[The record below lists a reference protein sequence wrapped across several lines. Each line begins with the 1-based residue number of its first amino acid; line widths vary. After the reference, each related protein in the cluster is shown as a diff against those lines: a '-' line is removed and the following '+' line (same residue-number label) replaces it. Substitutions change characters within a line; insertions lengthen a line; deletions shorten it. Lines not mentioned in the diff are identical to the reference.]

1 MSKPSAEWAA
11 EQHRAEQE
19 MAGRYASLND
29 RLIRVADHVTRLEAR
44 ADRVA
49 APSGSDA
56 SMLRQDVED
65 LRALARIAEFHLAN
79 LNRVHLIE
87 EAPRQTRSSFGGSR
101 R

>member
-1 MSKPSAEWAA
+1 MGQPSAEWVA

-19 MAGRYASLND
+19 MAGRYARLND
-29 RLIRVADHVTRLEAR
+29 RLIRVADHIARLESR

-49 APSGSDA
+49 ALSGGDA

-65 LRALARIAEFHLAN
+65 LRALVRIAEYHLAN
-79 LNRVHLIE
+79 LSRVYLIE
-87 EAPRQTRSSFGGSR
+87 EAPRQARSSFGGSR

>member
-1 MSKPSAEWAA
+1 MGQPSAEWAA
-11 EQHRAEQE
+11 AQHRAEQE
-19 MAGRYASLND
+19 MAGRYAGLND
-29 RLIRVADHVTRLEAR
+29 RLIRVADHAARLEAR

-49 APSGSDA
+49 ALSGSDA

-65 LRALARIAEFHLAN
+65 LRALVRIAEFHLAN

-87 EAPRQTRSSFGGSR
+87 EAPRQSRSSLGGSR

>member
-1 MSKPSAEWAA
+1 MGQVSPEWAA

-19 MAGRYASLND
+19 MVGRYVALND
-29 RLIRVADHVTRLEAR
+29 RLIRVEEHIARLEGR

-49 APSGSDA
+49 AMSGGDA

-65 LRALARIAEFHLAN
+65 LRALKRIAEFHLAN
-79 LNRVHLIE
+79 LSRVHLIE